1 MRHCLVLRRA
11 SIATAVALSF
21 ATLAPRIA
29 ATNEV
34 QVAGSA
40 RDLVVHDAEE
50 TLRDYCVRDA
60 AGILWLELPG
70 GARFE
75 LVTSI
80 DDPVI
85 ANHGD
90 GAFHSFD
97 ATEVR
102 SALNAVRFPLE
113 GIRADVF
120 LLPYPRRHGLD
131 SAAGRELILLSPGVR
146 PIERAQQHYEVTHEL
161 GHVVQYALMP
171 DDVSDRWSRY
181 RSLRGIADEVV
192 YSASS
197 NHANR
202 PHEIFAEDFRALFG
216 GPLAVQAGTIENSD
230 IPNPVGVGG
239 LDRFLLSLS
248 GARLPVIDLTA
259 SANPARGAL
268 RLAQTSGSPV
278 PVDLFDVFGRRVATL
293 DPHAAG
299 GGIEWAWDGSDATGR
314 RFSGVVFARIRGS
327 VRGTLKVTLL
337 Q

>member
-11 SIATAVALSF
+11 SIATVLALTF
-21 ATLAPRIA
+21 ATLAPRLA

-34 QVAGSA
+34 QVGGSA
-40 RDLVVHDAEE
+40 RGLVIHDAEE

-60 AGILWLELPG
+60 AGVLWLELPG

-85 ANHGD
+85 LNHGD
-90 GAFHSFD
+90 GAFHPFD

-102 SALNAVRFPLE
+102 RAVNEVRFPLE

-120 LLPYPRRHGLD
+120 LLPYPRREGLD

-146 PIERAQQHYEVTHEL
+146 AIERAQQHCEVTHEL

-171 DDVSDRWSRY
+171 DDHLDFWSRY
-181 RSLRGIADEVV
+181 RRLRGIADEAV
-192 YSASS
+192 YCASS

-216 GPLAVQAGTIENSD
+216 GALAVQTGTIENSD
-230 IPNPVGVGG
+230 IPSPLSVGG

-248 GARLPVIDLTA
+248 GASAAGLDFAA
-259 SANPARGAL
+259 SANPARGTL
-268 RLAQTSGSPV
+268 RFAQTGGSPR
-278 PVDLFDVFGRRVATL
+278 PVDLFDVSGRRVATL

-299 GGIEWAWDGSDATGR
+299 GVVEWNWNGSDDAGR
-314 RFSGVVFARIRGS
+314 RFTGVVLARIRGS
-327 VRGTLKVTLL
+327 ARAAIKVTML